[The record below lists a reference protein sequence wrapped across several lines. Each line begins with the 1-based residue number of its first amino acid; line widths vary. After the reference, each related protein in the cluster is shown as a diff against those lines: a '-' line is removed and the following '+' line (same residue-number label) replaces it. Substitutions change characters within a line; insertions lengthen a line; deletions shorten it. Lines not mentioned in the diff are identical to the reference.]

1 MIKNYLPMQELNI
14 FGFNPWVGKISW
26 RREWLPIPVLL
37 DGEFHA
43 QRSLVCYSP
52 WGRKEADMTEWL
64 LLSLFQMVK
73 RLPTTWESRVWPLG
87 RKDPLEKEMATHSS
101 FLSWRIP
108 GKGEPGGLPS
118 MGLQRVGH
126 NWSDLAMI
134 SRRRRRWGDNLFL
147 LKYFSILWRCHVN
160 KGVRGKMC
168 GCRRW
173 PWENPSVF
181 ISIVLD
187 FFKMKKY

>member
-1 MIKNYLPMQELNI
+1 MRPNLNFNPI
-14 FGFNPWVGKISW
+14 CKCLHVGKSACFHTCKEIRRWECLHHCFALVLFECCVHCLQLYTAQMVESACNASSTGFNPWVGKISW

-87 RKDPLEKEMATHSS
+87 QKDPLEKEMTTHSS
-101 FLSWRIP
+101 TLAWEIP
-108 GKGEPGGLPS
+108 WTEEPGRLES
-118 MGLQRVGH
+118 MGSQSVGR
-126 NWSDLAMI
+126 D
-134 SRRRRRWGDNLFL
+134 
-147 LKYFSILWRCHVN
+147 
-160 KGVRGKMC
+160 
-168 GCRRW
+168 
-173 PWENPSVF
+173 
-181 ISIVLD
+181 
-187 FFKMKKY
+187 